1 MPDRIDSLHVFAR
14 VAALGGLS
22 AASRALGMSQ
32 SMATKHVVSLEA
44 RLGVKLLHRTTR
56 RTTLTEAGRRYLET
70 VEPILA
76 ELEAADAAAAAERV
90 EVSGTL
96 RLNAPVSFSVRVL
109 ASVLAEL
116 SARHPDLSIDLGLN
130 DRVVDLVDEGW
141 DAAVRIGRIDDE
153 TLIAR
158 RLAPCRLM
166 VAASPTYLAAHG
178 VPRSIEELSKHNC
191 LGYTFSSWIGPDR
204 WSFGAGGSVVAAVAG
219 DFRAN
224 NGDVLLEAARAGRG
238 IIYQPTFIIGDDLRD
253 GRLVALALDQPPIE
267 LDGVFAVYPG
277 GRRPLAKVR
286 ALVDHLAAMLGPE
299 PHWDRGLDRLMTHQS
314 LHQVGV

>member
-22 AASRALGMSQ
+22 VASRALGMSQ
-32 SMATKHVVSLEA
+32 SMATKHVASLEA

-76 ELEAADAAAAAERV
+76 ELNAADAAAAAERV
-90 EVSGTL
+90 EVSGIL

-109 ASVLAEL
+109 ATVLAEL
-116 SARHPDLSIDLGLN
+116 SARHPNLSIDLGLN

-141 DAAVRIGRIDDE
+141 DAAVRIGRLHDE

-178 VPRSIEELSKHNC
+178 TPRTIEALSAHNC
-191 LGYTFSSWIGPDR
+191 LGYTFSHWIGPDR
-204 WSFGAGGSVVAAVAG
+204 WRFGAGGSVVAAVAG

-238 IIYQPTFIIGDDLRD
+238 IIYQPTFIIGDDLRT
-253 GRLVALALDQPPIE
+253 GRHVAVHLDHPPME
-267 LDGVFAVYPG
+267 LDGVFVVYPG

-286 ALVDHLAAMLGPE
+286 ALIEHLAAAFGPVPPWDSGLGQFMAP
-299 PHWDRGLDRLMTHQS
+299 QS
-314 LHQVGV
+314 GS

>member
-14 VAALGGLS
+14 VAASGGLS

-32 SMATKHVVSLEA
+32 SMVTKHVVALET
-44 RLGVKLLHRTTR
+44 RLGVKLLHRTTH

-109 ASVLAEL
+109 APVLAEL
-116 SARHPDLSIDLGLN
+116 ATHHPDLSIDLGLN
-130 DRVVDLVDEGW
+130 DRVVDLVDKGW
-141 DAAVRIGRIDDE
+141 DAAVRIGRIRDE

-166 VAASPTYLAAHG
+166 VAAAPAYLAAHG
-178 VPRSIEELSKHNC
+178 VPRTIEALSEHNC
-191 LGYTFSSWIGPDR
+191 LGYTFSSWIGPNR
-204 WSFGAGGSVVAAVAG
+204 WLFAADGSIAAPVAG
-219 DFRAN
+219 TFYAN
-224 NGDVLLEAARAGRG
+224 NGDVLLQAARAGRG
-238 IIYQPTFIIGDDLRD
+238 IIYQPTFIIGDDIRA
-253 GRLVALALDQPPIE
+253 GKLVPLPLDQPPFE

-286 ALVDHLAAMLGPE
+286 ALVDHLAATFGPE
-299 PHWDRGLDRLMTHQS
+299 PHWDRDLGLGDI
-314 LHQVGV
+314 

>member
-22 AASRALGMSQ
+22 AASRALGISQ
-32 SMATKHVVSLEA
+32 SMATKHVAAVEA
-44 RLGVKLLHRTTR
+44 RLGVRLLHRTTR

-76 ELEAADAAAAAERV
+76 DLEAADAAAAAERV
-90 EVSGTL
+90 DVSGTL
-96 RLNAPVSFSVRVL
+96 RLSAPISFSVRVL
-109 ASVLAEL
+109 ATVLAEL
-116 SARHPDLSIDLGLN
+116 SVRHPNLSIDLGLN

-141 DAAVRIGRIDDE
+141 DAAVRIGRIHDE

-166 VAASPTYLAAHG
+166 VAASPVYLAAHG
-178 VPRSIEELSKHNC
+178 TPRTIEELSKHNC
-191 LGYTFSSWIGPDR
+191 LGYTFSQWIGPDR
-204 WSFGAGGSVVAAVAG
+204 WWFGAGGSVVAAVAG
-219 DFRAN
+219 DFQAN
-224 NGDVLLEAARAGRG
+224 NGDVLLEAARAHRG
-238 IIYQPTFIIGDDLRD
+238 IIYQPTFIVGDDVR
-253 GRLVALALDQPPIE
+253 GGKLVALRLDQPPME

-286 ALVDHLAAMLGPE
+286 ALVDHLAAAFSPE
-299 PHWDRGLDRLMTHQS
+299 PHWDRGLDFAMDQC
-314 LHQVGV
+314 

>member
-1 MPDRIDSLHVFAR
+1 MPDRIDSLYVFAR

-22 AASRALGMSQ
+22 AASRSLGISQ
-32 SMATKHVVSLEA
+32 SMATKHVMALEA

-70 VEPILA
+70 VERILS
-76 ELEAADAAAAAERV
+76 ELEAADAAVAAERS
-90 EVSGTL
+90 EVAGTL

-109 ASVLAEL
+109 AGVLADL
-116 SARHPDLSIDLGLN
+116 SALHPGLSIDLGVN

-141 DAAVRIGRIDDE
+141 DAAVRIGRIHDE

-166 VAASPTYLAAHG
+166 VAASPAYLSEHGIPRTVAA
-178 VPRSIEELSKHNC
+178 LSEHNC
-191 LGYTFSSWIGPDR
+191 LGYTFSRWIGPDR
-204 WSFGAGGSVVAAVAG
+204 WSFGPGGLVAAVAG
-219 DFRAN
+219 DFQAN

-238 IIYQPTFIIGDDLRD
+238 IIYQPTFIIGDDLRA
-253 GRLVALALDQPPIE
+253 GRLVALSLDHPPME

-277 GRRPLAKVR
+277 SRRPLAKVR
-286 ALVDHLAAMLGPE
+286 ALVDHLAAAFGPE
-299 PHWDRGLDRLMTHQS
+299 PHWDRDLWPVIT
-314 LHQVGV
+314 